1 MTVAMIIL
9 LHSALSV
16 SPCSTF
22 LSLPLSLL
30 SQPLLVISPFPQEC
44 KAAIKARF
52 LEKKDIRDLRT
63 IDYMVAKGQMDLI
76 ETKEN
81 WGQKHH
87 LITRL
92 FKGEI
97 SKPTFPKDNFMEA
110 FLTGKQ
116 DT

>member
-1 MTVAMIIL
+1 M
-9 LHSALSV
+9 
-16 SPCSTF
+16 
-22 LSLPLSLL
+22 
-30 SQPLLVISPFPQEC
+30 
-44 KAAIKARF
+44 
-52 LEKKDIRDLRT
+52 EKKDLRDLRT

-97 SKPTFPKDNFMEA
+97 TKPTFTSSQDDFMAA

>member
-1 MTVAMIIL
+1 M
-9 LHSALSV
+9 
-16 SPCSTF
+16 
-22 LSLPLSLL
+22 
-30 SQPLLVISPFPQEC
+30 
-44 KAAIKARF
+44 
-52 LEKKDIRDLRT
+52 EKKDLRDLRT

-97 SKPTFPKDNFMEA
+97 TKPTFASSQDDFMAA